1 MESEVFKQ
9 SSAQNPKHS
18 PMTHV
23 GLFQILKLAELWKGL
38 FGIASNRLCNLLSV
52 LVSDLFLFLSV
63 FQIFWYQVC
72 IIIRHIPEAL
82 LSFSKHSQQTCK
94 AN

>member
-1 MESEVFKQ
+1 MESELFKQ

-38 FGIASNRLCNLLSV
+38 FGIASIDYATCY
-52 LVSDLFLFLSV
+52 LFLFLICSC
-63 FQIFWYQVC
+63 F
-72 IIIRHIPEAL
+72 
-82 LSFSKHSQQTCK
+82 
-94 AN
+94 